1 MATLSAGIDTKSTL
15 QLLQLGKS
23 VAEFDDSLEKYFIEN
38 QAYLSLI
45 NDRAD
50 FIAGDKGTGK
60 TAVYKILQK
69 RYSTTPEL
77 KNTEVIAGFNPV
89 GNPVFQRLV
98 RQDVNVLT
106 EGQYVSVWK
115 AYVLSLVGNWLIDI
129 VGDDY
134 SSNLTRLHK
143 LLDETKLLSKGNKP
157 ETIFGKIVTLIK
169 GSFIPDTS
177 ETTLTISET
186 GLPIVSQKF
195 TFGEKAKHAN
205 ERAIEIT
212 HEEAFELLNDCLS
225 EVGLSVWVALDRLDE
240 AFQGYPA
247 IEVPALRALL
257 RTYLDLLAFDKVR
270 LKIFVRKDLFRK
282 IIGDGFVNLTHINE
296 RKVEIIWDDA
306 DLLNLLSRRIRDSSE
321 FIHIMEAQTDSD
333 ESLFYKIFPEKVD
346 AADRKPITFNWII
359 SRIRDGNDVRA
370 PRNLIDL
377 VGKATEEQIRADSRT
392 PRVINTSGRL
402 VMSDALR
409 RALSRL
415 SDQRV
420 QDTLLAE
427 VGPEI
432 SGYINKFNS
441 KKSEHNLETLSQVL
455 ELDGE
460 KLQYAIKQ
468 LVETGFLEEFKGT
481 WKIPMLYREGLGIT
495 QGKAF
500 A

>member
-1 MATLSAGIDTKSTL
+1 MTTLSGGIDSKSTL
-15 QLLQLGKS
+15 QLLRLGQS

-38 QAYLSLI
+38 QAYHSLI

-77 KNTEVIAGFNPV
+77 KNTEVIAGFNPI

-98 RQDVNVLT
+98 QQDIDVLT

-115 AYVLSLVGNWLIDI
+115 TYMLSLVGNWLIDI
-129 VGDDY
+129 VGDDF
-134 SSNLTRLHK
+134 SDNLKALHK

-157 ETIFGKIVTLIK
+157 ETIFGKIITLIK
-169 GSFIPDTS
+169 ETFIPNSS
-177 ETTLTISET
+177 ETTFTISET

-195 TFGEKAKHAN
+195 TFGDSSKKDN
-205 ERAIEIT
+205 TKVNEIT
-212 HEEAFELLNDCLS
+212 HEEAFELLNNCLH
-225 EVGLSVWVALDRLDE
+225 EVGYSIWIALDRLDE

-257 RTYLDLLAFDKVR
+257 RTYLDLLAFDKIR

-282 IIGDGFVNLTHINE
+282 IIGDGFVNLTHINA
-296 RKVEIIWDDA
+296 RKVEIVWDDA
-306 DLLNLLSRRIRDSSE
+306 DLLNLLSRRVRDSSE
-321 FIHIMEAQTDSD
+321 FIQAMEAHADSD
-333 ESLFYKIFPEKVD
+333 EILFYKIFPDKVD
-346 AADRKPITFNWII
+346 AADRKPTTFNWIM
-359 SRIRDGNDVRA
+359 SRIRDGNDIRA

-392 PRVINTSGRL
+392 PRLINENERL
-402 VMSDALR
+402 VMSEALR
-409 RALSRL
+409 NALSRL

-432 SGYINKFNS
+432 AGYINKFNS
-441 KKSEHNLETLSQVL
+441 EKAEHNLETLAAVL

-468 LVETGFLEEFKGT
+468 LIETGFLEEIKET
-481 WKIPMLYREGLGIT
+481 WKIPMLYRDGLGIT

-500 A
+500 T